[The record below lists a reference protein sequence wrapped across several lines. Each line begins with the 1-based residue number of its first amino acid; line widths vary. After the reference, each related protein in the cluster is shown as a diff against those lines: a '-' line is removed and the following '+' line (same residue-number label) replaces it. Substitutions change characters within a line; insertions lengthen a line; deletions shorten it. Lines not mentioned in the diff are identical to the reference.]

1 MLVWEKTPPCRVLSL
16 PFLPLVGPTTPS
28 AGGWDL
34 QPDNLQPLLKGGFWG
49 GGDADSWGT
58 LLSPLHLSNG
68 ALKPVLED
76 AFPGKPSE
84 GWMRDG
90 WFVRPW
96 SGASVHHGSD
106 HHPRCFTASSRAQ
119 FGGSGGNPLA
129 PAMPEVG
136 ADSPSGLTWRPS
148 TSEALPALW
157 GLAYGLRASPAV
169 PRAMG
174 GRAQRIFGAHHQ
186 SRCPWGGGRWSV
198 SGGREGWGVEG
209 SRPWGRAS
217 LSQQRKARR

>member
-1 MLVWEKTPPCRVLSL
+1 MGR
-16 PFLPLVGPTTPS
+16 
-28 AGGWDL
+28 
-34 QPDNLQPLLKGGFWG
+34 
-49 GGDADSWGT
+49 GDADSWGT
-58 LLSPLHLSNG
+58 PASPPPTPLQWSPEACLGRCFSWEAQRG
-68 ALKPVLED
+68 MD
-76 AFPGKPSE
+76 E
-84 GWMRDG
+84 GWMVCETLER
-90 WFVRPW
+90 
-96 SGASVHHGSD
+96 SISS
-106 HHPRCFTASSRAQ
+106 PRVWPPPSLLHWSSRAQ

-136 ADSPSGLTWRPS
+136 ADGPSGLTWRPS

-186 SRCPWGGGRWSV
+186 SRCPRGGGRWSV
-198 SGGREGWGVEG
+198 SGGSEGWGVEG
-209 SRPWGRAS
+209 SQPWGRAS